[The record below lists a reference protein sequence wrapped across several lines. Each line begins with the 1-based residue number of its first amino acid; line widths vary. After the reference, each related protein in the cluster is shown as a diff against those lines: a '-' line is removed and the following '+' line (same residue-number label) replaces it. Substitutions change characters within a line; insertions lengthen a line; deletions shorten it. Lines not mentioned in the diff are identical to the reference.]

1 MADDEEEEV
10 KKDEGEGEDEGDEEG
25 GGGIGGSFSKVGG
38 MLSGGGD
45 EGDEGEGDAAAKD
58 GDEKKPKAAPK
69 SLFDIA
75 ALKEF
80 GLNVL
85 TLFIET
91 VVISVICVNILFY
104 CDPKSIRVNNL
115 NLPKLFPT
123 DRHEWPYCYT
133 SEYTSCEADCEDK
146 FGGIADD
153 PKNSSAKKIY
163 LKAAIILDT
172 YIFKWFCLTT
182 EELDMVK
189 ESVDEGVT
197 KVNLLNWDFIKVRFK
212 QWVNNSFIFSFS
224 SDRAMLL
231 YILNYITKLTNSI
244 PKELYDVVSPLMIL
258 LMPFVFLLIAF
269 FAIGGGPLFTTIIG
283 MIINPTEH
291 RKEFIG
297 GSLWSIFTGFG
308 ILGILPFVSFV
319 VQLIQFLGTF
329 CIYPF
334 LHWNEYRLLYA
345 KYVPIIFFF
354 FNLVLMF
361 YAFEGLDINVAA
373 IVILAL
379 LILYLTTYWE
389 GIMNFINKIKNW
401 GA

>member
-1 MADDEEEEV
+1 
-10 KKDEGEGEDEGDEEG
+10 
-25 GGGIGGSFSKVGG
+25 
-38 MLSGGGD
+38 
-45 EGDEGEGDAAAKD
+45 
-58 GDEKKPKAAPK
+58 
-69 SLFDIA
+69 
-75 ALKEF
+75 
-80 GLNVL
+80 
-85 TLFIET
+85 
-91 VVISVICVNILFY
+91 
-104 CDPKSIRVNNL
+104 
-115 NLPKLFPT
+115 
-123 DRHEWPYCYT
+123 
-133 SEYTSCEADCEDK
+133 
-146 FGGIADD
+146 
-153 PKNSSAKKIY
+153 
-163 LKAAIILDT
+163 
-172 YIFKWFCLTT
+172 
-182 EELDMVK
+182 
-189 ESVDEGVT
+189 
-197 KVNLLNWDFIKVRFK
+197 
-212 QWVNNSFIFSFS
+212 
-224 SDRAMLL
+224 MLL
-231 YILNYITKLTNSI
+231 ALFGYITKICQNI
-244 PKELYDVVSPLMIL
+244 PKELYTVVSPLLII
-258 LMPFVFLLIAF
+258 LMPFVLILLGGF
-269 FAIGGGPLFTTIIG
+269 VLMGGPFFTTVIG
-283 MIINPTEH
+283 MILNPTEN